1 MYMRNNQEF
10 IDMMR
15 GYYGKFTQQQLWQI
29 LLHQNELGI
38 NTISIQKMN
47 SSDFICKVDEETVLA
62 YKIEMGEV

>member
-15 GYYGKFTQQQLWQI
+15 GYFGKFTQNQLWQI
-29 LLHQNELGI
+29 LLHQNEFGI

-47 SSDFICKVDEETVLA
+47 CGEFICKVDKETVLA

>member
-1 MYMRNNQEF
+1 MHMKNNQEF

-15 GYYGKFTQQQLWQI
+15 GYFGKFTKYELWSI
-29 LLHQNELGI
+29 LINQNELGI

-47 SSDFICKVDEETVLA
+47 CGDFICKVDKETVLA